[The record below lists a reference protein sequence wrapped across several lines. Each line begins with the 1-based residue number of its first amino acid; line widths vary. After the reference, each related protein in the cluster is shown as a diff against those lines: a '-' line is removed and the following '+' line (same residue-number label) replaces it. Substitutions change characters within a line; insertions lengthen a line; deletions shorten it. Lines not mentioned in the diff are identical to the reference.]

1 MKQQRQLLQAIA
13 NKGYTLVELL
23 MVLAIIGVLA
33 KIAIPAYADY
43 RENARA
49 KMAVEDIAMMSVRI
63 KMYWD
68 DRRAYPDSLAD
79 IGLAGKLDPWEH
91 AYMYL
96 NLDKNG
102 NGGAR
107 RDKNLNPLNS
117 DFDLYS
123 RGKDNKT
130 KLPITQKDSLD
141 DILRAN
147 DGKFIDLA
155 KKY

>member
-49 KMAVEDIAMMSVRI
+49 KMAVQDIAMMSVRI

-68 DRRAYPDSLAD
+68 DMRAYPGSLAD
-79 IGLAGKLDPWEH
+79 IGLAGKLDPWDRP
-91 AYMYL
+91 YVYL
-96 NLDKNG
+96 NLSANSSR
-102 NGGAR
+102 GAAR
-107 RDKNLNPLNS
+107 KDRNLTPLNS

-123 RGKDNKT
+123 KAKMGNQIRRY
-130 KLPITQKDSLD
+130 
-141 DILRAN
+141 LRLTAVMMYFVQMMEN
-147 DGKFIDLA
+147 LLI
-155 KKY
+155 

>member
-49 KMAVEDIAMMSVRI
+49 KMAVQDIAMMSVRI

-91 AYMYL
+91 TYMYL

-102 NGGAR
+102 NGGCA
-107 RDKNLNPLNS
+107 
-117 DFDLYS
+117 
-123 RGKDNKT
+123 
-130 KLPITQKDSLD
+130 
-141 DILRAN
+141 A
-147 DGKFIDLA
+147 
-155 KKY
+155 